1 MNNLEQKAK
10 EYSPESF
17 LLQIVFKDGFRA
29 CEKEYEEKLR
39 GISVEETQKPVQG
52 TDLMINAQKFN
63 YTEEEVLNL
72 IFKYSNDLLDRTDS
86 FLDTF
91 ENESATNFTKEWF
104 NKNKKNN

>member
-52 TDLMINAQKFN
+52 TDLMINTQKFS
-63 YTEEEVLNL
+63 YTEEEVKNMLGL
-72 IFKYSNDLLDRTDS
+72 FGKHIMSHPDLD
-86 FLDTF
+86 FGEEF
-91 ENESATNFTKEWF
+91 EEAIVWF
-104 NKNKKNN
+104 EHNKKK